1 VVNERS
7 EAKVRDVVL
16 GPANAMLQTITSGI
30 QAGER
35 VVLEGID
42 RLRDGRLVTLIDES
56 APAAP
61 AGEPASK
68 SGPGGRP
75 GNKGR

>member
-1 VVNERS
+1 
-7 EAKVRDVVL
+7 
-16 GPANAMLQTITSGI
+16 
-30 QAGER
+30 
-35 VVLEGID
+35 
-42 RLRDGRLVTLIDES
+42 LVTLIDES

-61 AGEPASK
+61 AVEPASK